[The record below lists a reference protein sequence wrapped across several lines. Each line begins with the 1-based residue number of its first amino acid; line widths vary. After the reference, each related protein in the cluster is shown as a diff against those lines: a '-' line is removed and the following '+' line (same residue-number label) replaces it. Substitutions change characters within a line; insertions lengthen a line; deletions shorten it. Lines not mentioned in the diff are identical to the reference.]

1 LLNITFPKWLKIPL
15 VTAGWG
21 TVLATLTVGT
31 IFQGFLLPTTG
42 GGLLP
47 EVYNAGPLVLSIY
60 YLGCLGASALAAMT
74 IAEPGPAIVGF
85 FASYGFSAFLT
96 FIVLALPELTGVVQ
110 TNGILQ
116 EFAILHTFQAIF
128 PIALLVDLVGTLLGL
143 SLAERLLYFT
153 GAS

>member
-1 LLNITFPKWLKIPL
+1 LLNITFPKRLKIPL
-15 VTAGWG
+15 VIAGWG

-47 EVYNAGPLVLSIY
+47 EVYNAGPLVLWIY
-60 YLGCLGASALAAMT
+60 YLGCLGISALAAMT

-85 FASYGFSAFLT
+85 FASYGFSGFLT
-96 FIVLALPELTGVVQ
+96 FLVLALPELTGVVQ

-116 EFAILHTFQAIF
+116 ELAILHTFQAIF
-128 PIALLVDLVGTLLGL
+128 PIALFVDLAGTVLGL
-143 SLAERLLYFT
+143 ALAERLLYFT

>member
-1 LLNITFPKWLKIPL
+1 MLNITFPQWLKIPL

-21 TVLATLTVGT
+21 TVLAMLTVG
-31 IFQGFLLPTTG
+31 TTG

-60 YLGCLGASALAAMT
+60 YLGCLGASTLAAMT
-74 IAEPGPAIVGF
+74 IAEPGPAIVAF
-85 FASYGFSAFLT
+85 FVSYGFSAFLT
-96 FIVLALPELTGVVQ
+96 FLVLALPELTGVVQ

-143 SLAERLLYFT
+143 SLAERLL
-153 GAS
+153 